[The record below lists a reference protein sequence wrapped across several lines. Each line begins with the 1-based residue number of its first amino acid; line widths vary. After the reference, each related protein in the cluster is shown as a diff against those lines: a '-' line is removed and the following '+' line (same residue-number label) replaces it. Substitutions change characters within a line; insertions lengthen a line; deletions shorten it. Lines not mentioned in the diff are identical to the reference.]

1 MIPLLLTLYT
11 FIKVLKKLIKDPK
24 FRSSVYVTFLTLA
37 IGTIFYH
44 SIEGWRWL
52 DSLYFCVI
60 TLATIG
66 YGDFVPTTD
75 LGKAF
80 TIIYVF
86 IGIGILISFID
97 PIGEIIVQHR
107 EEKVEK
113 RREKQEEKEKKKEKE
128 PESK

>member
-1 MIPLLLTLYT
+1 ML
-11 FIKVLKKLIKDPK
+11 KDPR
-24 FRSSVYVTFLTLA
+24 FRSSVFVTFLTLA

-44 SIEGWRWL
+44 TIEGWRWL

-107 EEKVEK
+107 TEKVEK
-113 RREKQEEKEKKKEKE
+113 RIEKEKQNEKD
-128 PESK
+128 PESE

>member
-11 FIKVLKKLIKDPK
+11 FIKVFKKLIKDPK
-24 FRSSVYVTFLTLA
+24 FRSSMYVAFLTLA
-37 IGTIFYH
+37 IGTVFYH
-44 SIEGWRWL
+44 NVEGWEWL

-66 YGDFVPTTD
+66 YGDFVPTTN

-113 RREKQEEKEKKKEKE
+113 RREKQQEKEKQKESE
-128 PESK
+128 RESK

>member
-1 MIPLLLTLYT
+1 
-11 FIKVLKKLIKDPK
+11 
-24 FRSSVYVTFLTLA
+24 LTLA
-37 IGTIFYH
+37 IGTVFYH
-44 SIEGWRWL
+44 SVEGWRWL

-97 PIGEIIVQHR
+97 PIGKIIVQHR
-107 EEKVEK
+107 EEKIVK
-113 RREKQEEKEKKKEKE
+113 RREKQAEEA
-128 PESK
+128 PESE